1 MRLSLVLQVL
11 PLREEGRSAF
21 SEEEVLPGF
30 FVDLIAVTFT
40 TGPLMTLVMTVFLS
54 SWRAGLRFPRG
65 GPRGL
70 ADVVAP

>member
-21 SEEEVLPGF
+21 SKEEVLPGF
-30 FVDLIAVTFT
+30 FIVFIAVTSIT
-40 TGPLMTLVMTVFLS
+40 SPLMTLVMTVFLS
-54 SWRAGLRFPRG
+54 SWSAGLRFPRG